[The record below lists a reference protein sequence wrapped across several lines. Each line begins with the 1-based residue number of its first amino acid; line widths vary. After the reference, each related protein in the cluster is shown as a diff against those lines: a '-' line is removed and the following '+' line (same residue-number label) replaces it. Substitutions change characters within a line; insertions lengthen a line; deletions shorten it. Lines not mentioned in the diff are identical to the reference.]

1 MEWNGAK
8 QKGAGIPN
16 FKLGNGEIPRNGG
29 FPGNYCSPEIES
41 GMQAEGQTS
50 QGSEED
56 KETKKLGEE
65 KDSIPRDP
73 HDRGKW
79 KKWSSL
85 FGVKPLVKSGLPEV
99 TNISDPVSSL
109 VAIFVLDK
117 VVDMTIAGISMT
129 LVG

>member
-1 MEWNGAK
+1 
-8 QKGAGIPN
+8 
-16 FKLGNGEIPRNGG
+16 
-29 FPGNYCSPEIES
+29 
-41 GMQAEGQTS
+41 MQAGGQTS

-56 KETKKLGEE
+56 KEKEKSGEE

-85 FGVKPLVKSGLPEV
+85 FGVKPLVKAGLPEV
-99 TNISDPVSSL
+99 TNISDPASGL
-109 VAIFVLDK
+109 VTISVPNK
-117 VVDMTIAGISMT
+117 VVDMTIAGLSMT